1 MGRARSAQH
10 RPLCEICF
18 FFAKCGGFSRIFVV
32 PSQEKIVLVQT
43 LFVQNMMAVRGFV
56 IGLMPDF
63 SRVDDVMQ
71 ETFLTVTAKAAD
83 FLEGSNFRSWACA
96 IARFK
101 VLEALRRPGSRE
113 VALDE
118 EVGDALCATAV
129 EEEWQPEEELRLLA
143 RCKEELA
150 PQARRVIDLRYEQA
164 HRPPEIAQR
173 MEWSVNAV
181 NVALARARSALRE
194 CVDRQLKQSLT

>member
-1 MGRARSAQH
+1 M
-10 RPLCEICF
+10 P
-18 FFAKCGGFSRIFVV
+18 
-32 PSQEKIVLVQT
+32 PQEKTVLVQS

-71 ETFLTVTAKAAD
+71 ETFLTVTAKAED
-83 FLEGSNFRSWACA
+83 FVEGSNFRSWACS

-101 VLEALRRPGSRE
+101 VLEARRRPGSRE

-118 EVGDALCATAV
+118 EVIEALCAT
-129 EEEWQPEEELRLLA
+129 EMDDWQPEEELRLLA
-143 RCKEELA
+143 GCKDELA

-173 MEWSVNAV
+173 MGWTVNAV
-181 NVALARARSALRE
+181 HVALARARAALRE
-194 CVDRQLKQSLT
+194 CVERKLKQSLT

>member
-1 MGRARSAQH
+1 M
-10 RPLCEICF
+10 
-18 FFAKCGGFSRIFVV
+18 
-32 PSQEKIVLVQT
+32 PSQEKIVLVQS

-71 ETFLTVTAKAAD
+71 ETFLTVTAKAED
-83 FLEGSNFRSWACA
+83 FVEGTNFRSWACT

-118 EVGDALCATAV
+118 EVIDALCAT
-129 EEEWQPEEELRLLA
+129 EMDEWQPEEELRLLS
-143 RCKEELA
+143 RCKDELA

-173 MEWSVNAV
+173 MGWSVNAV
-181 NVALARARSALRE
+181 HVALARARVTLRE
-194 CVDRQLKQSLT
+194 CIERQRKQSPT

>member
-1 MGRARSAQH
+1 M
-10 RPLCEICF
+10 
-18 FFAKCGGFSRIFVV
+18 
-32 PSQEKIVLVQT
+32 LVQT

-118 EVGDALCATAV
+118 EVVDALDEEVVDALCATAV

-150 PQARRVIDLRYEQA
+150 P
-164 HRPPEIAQR
+164 
-173 MEWSVNAV
+173 
-181 NVALARARSALRE
+181 
-194 CVDRQLKQSLT
+194 

>member
-1 MGRARSAQH
+1 M
-10 RPLCEICF
+10 
-18 FFAKCGGFSRIFVV
+18 

-118 EVGDALCATAV
+118 EVVDALCATAM

>member
-1 MGRARSAQH
+1 M
-10 RPLCEICF
+10 
-18 FFAKCGGFSRIFVV
+18 
-32 PSQEKIVLVQT
+32 LVQT

-83 FLEGSNFRSWACA
+83 FREGSNFRSWACS

-101 VLEALRRPGSRE
+101 VMEGWRRSGSRE

-118 EVGDALCATAV
+118 DVLDALCATAL
-129 EEEWQPEEELRLLA
+129 EEWQPEEELRLLA

-150 PQARRVIDLRYEQA
+150 PQARRVIELRYEQA

-173 MEWSVNAV
+173 MGWSVNAV
-181 NVALARARSALRE
+181 NVALARARSALRK
-194 CVDRQLKQSLT
+194 CMDRHLRQYLS

>member
-1 MGRARSAQH
+1 M
-10 RPLCEICF
+10 
-18 FFAKCGGFSRIFVV
+18 
-32 PSQEKIVLVQT
+32 PSQEKTVLVQS

-71 ETFLTVTAKAAD
+71 ETFLTVTAKAED
-83 FLEGSNFRSWACA
+83 FVEGTNFRSWACT

-113 VALDE
+113 VALNE
-118 EVGDALCATAV
+118 EVIDALCAT
-129 EEEWQPEEELRLLA
+129 EMDEWQPEEELRLLS
-143 RCKEELA
+143 RCKDELA

-164 HRPPEIAQR
+164 HRPPEITQR
-173 MEWSVNAV
+173 MGWSVNAV
-181 NVALARARSALRE
+181 HVALARARVTLRE
-194 CVDRQLKQSLT
+194 CVERQRKQSPT

>member
-1 MGRARSAQH
+1 M
-10 RPLCEICF
+10 
-18 FFAKCGGFSRIFVV
+18 
-32 PSQEKIVLVQT
+32 PSQEKIVRVQS

-71 ETFLTVTAKAAD
+71 ETFLTVIAKAED
-83 FLEGSNFRSWACA
+83 FVEGSNFRSWACS

-101 VLEALRRPGSRE
+101 VLEARRFHGSRE
-113 VALDE
+113 
-118 EVGDALCATAV
+118 ALCAT
-129 EEEWQPEEELRLLA
+129 EMDEWQPEEELRLLA
-143 RCKEELA
+143 GCKDELA

-173 MEWSVNAV
+173 MDWTVNAV
-181 NVALARARSALRE
+181 HVALARARTALRE
-194 CVDRQLKQSLT
+194 CVERKLKQSLT

>member
-1 MGRARSAQH
+1 M
-10 RPLCEICF
+10 
-18 FFAKCGGFSRIFVV
+18 
-32 PSQEKIVLVQT
+32 PSQEKTVLVQS

-71 ETFLTVTAKAAD
+71 ETFLTVTAKAED
-83 FLEGSNFRSWACA
+83 FVEGTNFRSWACT

-113 VALDE
+113 VALNE
-118 EVGDALCATAV
+118 EVIDALCAT
-129 EEEWQPEEELRLLA
+129 EMDEWQPEEELRLLS
-143 RCKEELA
+143 RCKDELA

-173 MEWSVNAV
+173 MGWSVNAV
-181 NVALARARSALRE
+181 HVALARARVTLRE
-194 CVDRQLKQSLT
+194 CVERQRKQSPT